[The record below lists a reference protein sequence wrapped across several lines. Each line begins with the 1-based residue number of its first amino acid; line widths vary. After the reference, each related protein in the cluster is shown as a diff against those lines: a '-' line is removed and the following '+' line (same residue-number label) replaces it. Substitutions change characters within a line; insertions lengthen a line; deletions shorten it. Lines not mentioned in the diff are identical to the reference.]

1 MARRLAAAQV
11 VAPDLQRLGGVSDR
25 RKVGTDGEPLRFE
38 FTVPAHPMSLGFVR
52 RAMYTLGDVCGPEV
66 AETLALVFSELMTNA
81 IRHSGAPENDP
92 LEVLLEIGGPR
103 VRGSV
108 TDRGS
113 GFEPRAVR
121 SRPGEEGGYGLRIVD
136 RIATKWGADHLDART
151 TVWFEL

>member
-11 VAPDLQRLGGVSDR
+11 VAPDLQRLGEVSDR
-25 RKVGTDGEPLRFE
+25 RKVGPEGEPLRFE

-81 IRHSGAPENDP
+81 IRHSGVPENDP
-92 LEVLLEIGGPR
+92 LEVVLEIGGPR

-108 TDRGS
+108 SDRGT

-121 SRPGEEGGYGLRIVD
+121 PPPGAEGGYGLRIVD
-136 RIATKWGADHLDART
+136 RIAKRWGTDNNAMST

>member
-1 MARRLAAAQV
+1 MQGLARRDVQGIGGV
-11 VAPDLQRLGGVSDR
+11 SERLGGPAN
-25 RKVGTDGEPLRFE
+25 EPLRFE

-52 RAMYTLGDVCGPEV
+52 RAMYTLADVCGPEV

-92 LEVLLEIGGPR
+92 LEVLLEIGGPS

-108 TDRGS
+108 TDRGA
-113 GFEPRAVR
+113 GFEPRSVR
-121 SRPGEEGGYGLRIVD
+121 SRPGDEGGYGLRIVD
-136 RIATKWGADHLDART
+136 RIATKWGADHLDTRT

>member
-1 MARRLAAAQV
+1 M
-11 VAPDLQRLGGVSDR
+11 VAPDLQRIGGVSNR
-25 RKVGTDGEPLRFE
+25 RKGGPSGEPLRFE

-81 IRHSGAPENDP
+81 IRHSGASENDP

-108 TDRGS
+108 SDGGS
-113 GFEPRAVR
+113 GFEPRAVQPP
-121 SRPGEEGGYGLRIVD
+121 PGAEGGYGLRIVD
-136 RIATKWGADHLDART
+136 RIAGRWGAENDGTRT

>member
-1 MARRLAAAQV
+1 V
-11 VAPDLQRLGGVSDR
+11 VERQGGPPS
-25 RKVGTDGEPLRFE
+25 EPLRFE

-66 AETLALVFSELMTNA
+66 AETLALIFSELMTNA

-121 SRPGEEGGYGLRIVD
+121 SPVGAEGGYGLRIVD
-136 RIATKWGADHLDART
+136 QIAAKWGAEQQGGRT